1 MKIQLIIDLD
11 LPETCAGLGLE
22 DLTELLNDVQ
32 VNHAVVAHRWMAVK
46 DRVQHQESQ
55 QPIDHLAANF
65 HNYWA
70 NVLETGTFTV
80 RTV

>member
-22 DLTELLNDVQ
+22 DLTDLLNDVQ
-32 VNHAVVAHRWMAVK
+32 VNHAVVAHRWMAVQGLN
-46 DRVQHQESQ
+46 QHGESQ
-55 QPIDHLAANF
+55 QPIDRLAANF
-65 HNYWA
+65 HDYWA
-70 NVLETGTFTV
+70 KILETGTFTV